1 MKSGARIQG
10 GVVLSAAAGLV
21 ALVAAGSL
29 AGSPRVAALAAVG
42 FLAGVALYHAS
53 FGFTSAWRRLILE
66 RRSAGVRAQI
76 VMLAATVTVNFPLL
90 AAGEA
95 GALDVSGF
103 VNPVG
108 LALGAGAFL
117 FGIGMQL
124 GGGCGSGTLYTVGG
138 GSVRMVVTL
147 AAFILGSVFATADPL
162 GWMSWP
168 ALPPVSVIHAAG
180 LPAALLIAALLLATA
195 YAAARTVETRA
206 HRGTEPLM
214 QPTAGTTLAGPWPLL
229 AGALALAAVNIA
241 TLLLAG
247 RPWGITAAFALWGAK
262 AAAVA
267 GVDVASWPYWR
278 GDAALTQS
286 VFADITSVMNF
297 GIMLGALA
305 AAGLAGRFS
314 PRQPLPTRSLI
325 AAVLGGL
332 AMGVGARL
340 ATGCNIG
347 AFFSGTMS
355 GSLHGPVWLVFAIAG
370 NWVGVKLRPSFNLP
384 H

>member
-1 MKSGARIQG
+1 
-10 GVVLSAAAGLV
+10 
-21 ALVAAGSL
+21 
-29 AGSPRVAALAAVG
+29 
-42 FLAGVALYHAS
+42 
-53 FGFTSAWRRLILE
+53 
-66 RRSAGVRAQI
+66 
-76 VMLAATVTVNFPLL
+76 
-90 AAGEA
+90 
-95 GALDVSGF
+95 
-103 VNPVG
+103 
-108 LALGAGAFL
+108 
-117 FGIGMQL
+117 
-124 GGGCGSGTLYTVGG
+124 
-138 GSVRMVVTL
+138 MVVTL
-147 AAFILGSVFATADPL
+147 TAFILGSVVATADPL

-168 ALPPVSVIHAAG
+168 TLPPVSVIHAAG